1 MSASPETPPST
12 IVFSL
17 NGVSVAYEGDPV
29 LKDISVQIREGE
41 HIVIFGPS
49 GSGKTTLLRRLL
61 ELRPDRTAFIHQDY
75 ALVPQ
80 LSVFHNVYAGSLDQ
94 SKWYHNLRNLIRPA
108 PDNIAEV
115 EAVIAEIGLEGRL
128 WDKVG
133 DLSGGQQQ
141 RVAVARAVYRG
152 VDVLLADEPVASV
165 DPQQSAAIL
174 SMLKAV
180 VQTSVVS
187 LHDVSLGLDVFSRV
201 IGLRA
206 GQIEF
211 DLPAVDVSPIL
222 LENLYRPC

>member
-1 MSASPETPPST
+1 M
-12 IVFSL
+12 VFSL
-17 NGVSVAYEGDPV
+17 NGVSVAYDGDPV

-49 GSGKTTLLRRLL
+49 GAGKTTLLRRLL
-61 ELRPDRTAFIHQDY
+61 ELRPNRTAFIHQDY
-75 ALVPQ
+75 ALVSQ

-108 PDNIAEV
+108 PDKIAEV

-128 WDKVG
+128 WDKVS

-174 SMLKAV
+174 SLLKAV

-211 DLPAVDVSPIL
+211 DLPAVDVSPTL

>member
-1 MSASPETPPST
+1 MPPST
-12 IVFSL
+12 LVFSL
-17 NGVSVAYEGDPV
+17 NGVSVAYDGDPV

-41 HIVIFGPS
+41 QIVIFGPS

-94 SKWYHNLRNLIRPA
+94 NKWYHNLRNLIQPA
-108 PDNIAEV
+108 PNKIV
-115 EAVIAEIGLEGRL
+115 EISALLAEIGLEGRI
-128 WDKVG
+128 WDKVSS
-133 DLSGGQQQ
+133 LSGGQQQ

-152 VDVLLADEPVASV
+152 VDVLLADEPVASL

-174 SMLKAV
+174 SLLKTA

-211 DLPAVDVSPIL
+211 DLPAIDVSPIL
-222 LENLYRPC
+222 LENLYRQC